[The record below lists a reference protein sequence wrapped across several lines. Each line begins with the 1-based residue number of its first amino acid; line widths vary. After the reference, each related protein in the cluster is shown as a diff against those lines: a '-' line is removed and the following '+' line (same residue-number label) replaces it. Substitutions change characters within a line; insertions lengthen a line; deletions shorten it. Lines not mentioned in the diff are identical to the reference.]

1 MGNIK
6 ETIEQSI
13 KKAKNKQKLEDL
25 RNLVYKQE
33 DELSEIHE
41 RIIDAKSRREEE
53 YLSNKAIKLYKS
65 IVDAKNRY
73 YPEMLLAGVKL
84 RRVDVDFILKSGA
97 MEKKLRQP
105 ARTKQ
110 QIESALKT
118 LEDYAKGRD
127 REAQSESLPQTKGTA
142 IFNAIKSAGGK
153 FTKKPKN
160 NILGDFEYTTPQED
174 IDKAVKRQE
183 TIKKL
188 NRFIAGG
195 FATLMLSTSFLAG
208 YSVYDKHFKN
218 ERSEVTAETVESAN
232 AGDQASES
240 VEIPSGLTGSENILG
255 SEVSDDGTLF
265 YNYSNYVA
273 KVSLD
278 PTIQQNY
285 EKMLK
290 DTRENPT
297 YEGSSGGE
305 FVYLD
310 SNTIASVNATNF
322 VRELFNNSSKEKYR
336 EIGQVLTN
344 EFSTTAKSATNYV
357 ETSTEV
363 GTGINYAGCY
373 GLFQMGADA
382 VVDANLLAHD
392 LTGKWL
398 LQTEL
403 ARYSESNKN
412 TNGGYLNSMSQ
423 LNDEDLKRLDS
434 PEFGA
439 VVSLFVDACNINY
452 LKSCNIQCNKDNI
465 VGTYL
470 EGIGNMQMFY
480 NYGKLDE
487 VENLKYC
494 RLQTEIDKVLQERL
508 RALLSENGLN
518 EYKNSTY
525 TKSFV
530 NRISAIT
537 SNSEYGLDAAQKEKE
552 DIASGV
558 YFEQNDK
565 QQ

>member
-1 MGNIK
+1 MNKLRIK
-6 ETIEQSI
+6 SRLEEIRDVVYGLENELSVEYD
-13 KKAKNKQKLEDL
+13 KLETN
-25 RNLVYKQE
+25 RFKSEQE
-33 DELSEIHE
+33 KKVCEE
-41 RIIDAKSRREEE
+41 RVM
-53 YLSNKAIKLYKS
+53 YLSRQINS
-65 IVDAKNRY
+65 AKVKY
-73 YPEMLLAGVKL
+73 FPEILLAGVKL
-84 RRVDVDFILKSGA
+84 RREDVAYL
-97 MEKKLRQP
+97 
-105 ARTKQ
+105 
-110 QIESALKT
+110 LKT
-118 LEDYAKGRD
+118 GAIENKLYQMGRTEEQVLSAKQTLANYSKGGTTSAKNR
-127 REAQSESLPQTKGTA
+127 QNNSSEENINVSERAKKV
-142 IFNAIKSAGGK
+142 FKR
-153 FTKKPKN
+153 KPKDKV
-160 NILGDFEYTTPQED
+160 LGDFEYTTPQED
-174 IDKAVKRQE
+174 IDKAVKRQR

-195 FATLMLSTSFLAG
+195 FATLMLSTSILAG
-208 YSVYDKHFKN
+208 YTVYDKQ
-218 ERSEVTAETVESAN
+218 SEVVTAETVESAN
-232 AGDQASES
+232 EGNQASES
-240 VEIPSGLTGSENILG
+240 VEIPSSSTGSGNILG
-255 SEVSDDGTLF
+255 SEVRDDGTLF

-273 KVSLD
+273 KVSND

-297 YEGSSGGE
+297 YEGGSGGE

-310 SNTIASVNATNF
+310 SNTIAGINATNF
-322 VRELFNNSSKEKYR
+322 VRELFNNSSNEKYR
-336 EIGQVLTN
+336 GIGQVLTN

-373 GLFQMGADA
+373 GLFQMGVDA
-382 VVDANLLAHD
+382 VVDANRLAHD
-392 LTGKWL
+392 LTGRWL
-398 LQTEL
+398 LQTEI
-403 ARYSESNKN
+403 ARG
-412 TNGGYLNSMSQ
+412 TGLQSMSQ

-452 LKSCNIQCNKDNI
+452 LKSYNIQSGKDNI

-470 EGIGNMQMFY
+470 YGIGNMQKFY
-480 NYGKLDE
+480 NNGKLDE
-487 VENLKYC
+487 IKNLKYC

-525 TKSFV
+525 TKSYV

>member
-13 KKAKNKQKLEDL
+13 KKAKNKQKLEEL

-84 RRVDVDFILKSGA
+84 RRVDVDFILESGA
-97 MEKKLRQP
+97 MEEKLRQP

-127 REAQSESLPQTKGTA
+127 REAQSESSPQTKGTA
-142 IFNAIKSAGGK
+142 MFNAIKSAGGK

-160 NILGDFEYTTPQED
+160 NILGDFKYTTPQED

-273 KVSLD
+273 KVSSD

-310 SNTIASVNATNF
+310 SNTIAGVNATNF

-403 ARYSESNKN
+403 ARG
-412 TNGGYLNSMSQ
+412 TGLQSMSQ

-470 EGIGNMQMFY
+470 EGIGNMQKFY

-487 VENLKYC
+487 VKNLKYC
-494 RLQTEIDKVLQERL
+494 RLQTEIDKVLHERL

-525 TKSFV
+525 TKSYV

>member
-6 ETIEQSI
+6 ETIKQSI
-13 KKAKNKQKLEDL
+13 QKAKNKQKLEEL

-33 DELSEIHE
+33 DELSELHE
-41 RIIDAKSRREEE
+41 RIIDATSRREKE
-53 YLSNKAIKLYKS
+53 YLSDKAIKLYED

-84 RRVDVDFILKSGA
+84 RREDVDFILESGA
-97 MEKKLRQP
+97 MEKKLQHP

-110 QIESALKT
+110 QIESALNT

-127 REAQSESLPQTKGTA
+127 KETQSGSLSQTEGA
-142 IFNAIKSAGGK
+142 AMFNAIKSAGGR

-174 IDKAVKRQE
+174 IDKAVKRQR

-195 FATLMLSTSFLAG
+195 FATLMLSTSILAG
-208 YSVYDKHFKN
+208 YMVYDKQ
-218 ERSEVTAETVESAN
+218 SEVVTAETVESAN
-232 AGDQASES
+232 EGNQASES
-240 VEIPSGLTGSENILG
+240 VEIPSSSTGSGNILG
-255 SEVSDDGTLF
+255 SEVRDDGTLF

-273 KVSLD
+273 KVSDD

-310 SNTIASVNATNF
+310 SNTIAGINATNF
-322 VRELFNNSSKEKYR
+322 VRELFNNSSNEKYR

-373 GLFQMGADA
+373 GLFQMGVDA
-382 VVDANLLAHD
+382 VVDANRLAHD
-392 LTGKWL
+392 LTGRWL
-398 LQTEL
+398 LQTET
-403 ARYSESNKN
+403 ARG
-412 TNGGYLNSMSQ
+412 TGLQSMSQ

-452 LKSCNIQCNKDNI
+452 LKSYNIQSGKDNI

-470 EGIGNMQMFY
+470 YGIGNMQKFY
-480 NYGKLDE
+480 NNGKLDE
-487 VENLKYC
+487 IKNLKYC

-525 TKSFV
+525 TKSYI
-530 NRISAIT
+530 NRISAKT